1 MPSFLVKVKDN
12 QAVIKVTVGD
22 PNTLEQVNGY
32 EALVDT
38 GAQNTLVSSK
48 IIHDLQLLPIGSD
61 VIRTIGGDTISTN
74 IYHTNVSIPIQL
86 SSNDVVGTGFSIDV
100 ALLPFQP
107 PNFDVLLGMDFIS
120 KFHITSWG
128 NQILTSTVS
137 NRKYL

>member
-61 VIRTIGGDTISTN
+61 VIRTIGGDTIPTN

-128 NQILTSTVS
+128 NQMILS
-137 NRKYL
+137 N

>member
-128 NQILTSTVS
+128 NQMILS
-137 NRKYL
+137 N